1 MKAEERTKEGIMQGH
16 KKMIIWGNIELV
28 EKMVFNRILMRIP
41 VKYFKIRDQIE
52 RATTSISANF
62 VEGYYSG
69 SIKEYL
75 KFLGYSRR
83 SLAELNN
90 WGRQVQSMKL
100 LDIDIYREF
109 DDLTIRT
116 QYLFNRLIY
125 SLQRKI

>member
-1 MKAEERTKEGIMQGH
+1 
-16 KKMIIWGNIELV
+16 
-28 EKMVFNRILMRIP
+28 MVFNRILPRIS

-52 RATTSISANF
+52 RATTSISANY

-69 SIKEYL
+69 SIREYL
-75 KFLGYSRR
+75 RFLGYSRR

-90 WGRQVQSMKL
+90 WARQIHTMKL

-125 SLQRKI
+125 SLQRKL